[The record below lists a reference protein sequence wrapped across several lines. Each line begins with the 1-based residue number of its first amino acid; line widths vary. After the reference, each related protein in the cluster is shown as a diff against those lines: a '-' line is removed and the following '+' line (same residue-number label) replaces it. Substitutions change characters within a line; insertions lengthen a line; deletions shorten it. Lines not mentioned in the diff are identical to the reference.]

1 MKKSVSIIVAV
12 VFLLAL
18 LVAGCARDSGK
29 QSDSTTPADSGQQTG
44 QENAGEQDT
53 GNTETSEQGKTE
65 EIQPEEGAKL
75 KLWMDNDEYNER
87 IVEAWNKLYPDIEL
101 TVENVGTIDARSKLE
116 LDGPAGVGAD
126 VFVTAHDHVAVAA
139 ESGLIL
145 ENDVFADYVK
155 ENFMDV
161 AIQAA
166 SYKGKIYGF
175 PLTVKTIALF
185 YNKDLVDKPVETWD
199 EMFEFA
205 REFNDPS
212 ANKFALVW
220 QANEPYFAHGFLAGY
235 GYKIFGPN
243 MDDKNQL
250 GWDTPEAIE
259 GMKFY
264 QRLKEIYP
272 VPSQDATWDAMT
284 SLFSSGEAPYAITGP
299 WSIKDFQNA
308 GVNFGITKLP
318 KLPNGNYPITFSTVD
333 VACVSSYTKYPNAA
347 KLLAKFLASE
357 EGLRIMY
364 ETKYEL
370 PASLNAQ
377 ETILA
382 NDEYLKAVAEQAENS
397 TPLPSIPE
405 MAHVWDP
412 YKKAFTAVWDG
423 IQDPETALKS
433 AQEEFYSI
441 LSTQ

>member
-1 MKKSVSIIVAV
+1 VKKSVSIILAV
-12 VFLLAL
+12 VFLLT
-18 LVAGCARDSGK
+18 LVIAGCSRDSGK

-44 QENAGEQDT
+44 QENTGEQDT
-53 GNTETSEQGKTE
+53 GTSEQGKTE

-75 KLWMDNDEYNER
+75 KLWMDNDEYNQR
-87 IVEAWNKLYPDIEL
+87 IVEAWNKVYPDIEL
-101 TVENVGTIDARSKLE
+101 TVENVGTTDARGKLE

-126 VFVTAHDHVAVAA
+126 VFVMAHDGVAIAA

-161 AIQAA
+161 AVKAA
-166 SYKGKIYGF
+166 SYKDKIYGF
-175 PLTVKTIALF
+175 PLTIKTIALF

-205 REFNDPS
+205 KEFNNPS

-235 GYKIFGPN
+235 GYKMFGPN

-284 SLFSSGEAPYAITGP
+284 SLFSSGEVPYAITGP
-299 WSIKDFQNA
+299 WSIKDFKNA
-308 GVNFGITKLP
+308 GVNFGIVKLP

-347 KLLAKFLASE
+347 KLLAKFLSSE
-357 EGLRIMY
+357 EGLQIMY

-370 PASLNAQ
+370 PASLKAQ
-377 ETILA
+377 ETIFMQ
-382 NDEYLKAVAEQAENS
+382 DEYLKGVAEQAENS
-397 TPLPSIPE
+397 TPMPFIPE
-405 MAHVWDP
+405 IAHVWEP
-412 YKKAFTAVWDG
+412 YKKALTAVWDG
-423 IQDPETALKS
+423 VQDPETALKT

-441 LSTQ
+441 ISSQ